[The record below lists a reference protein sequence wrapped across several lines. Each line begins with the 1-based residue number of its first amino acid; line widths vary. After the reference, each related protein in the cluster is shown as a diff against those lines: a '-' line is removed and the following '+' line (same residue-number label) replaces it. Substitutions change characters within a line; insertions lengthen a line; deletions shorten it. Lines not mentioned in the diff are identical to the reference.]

1 MEAMMPCVDDEN
13 FVDSFNSADIQ
24 GLKNM
29 QGVCNTR
36 GEMAHSDPGD
46 GVCSLAVD
54 GDRLCSDDPTTEET
68 DYGAYGG
75 SDTMADVCAKPCTQ
89 ELLDCVDNPI
99 VANNRA
105 EIMPL
110 INFCLQPLFDDTG
123 AGDGVCSM
131 LSVDSLCADAGM
143 EPLWDDGATAV

>member
-1 MEAMMPCVDDEN
+1 MCGRSHAIAEDERTIEALCASPCMEAMMPCVDDEN

-46 GVCSLAVD
+46 G
-54 GDRLCSDDPTTEET
+54 
-68 DYGAYGG
+68 
-75 SDTMADVCAKPCTQ
+75 DTMADVCAKPCTQ